1 MHALYLFYIVSIVG
15 GQSASRQ
22 SEKVAFTSAK
32 SSSAGHY
39 SALSGKVVRLHSKFK

>member
-1 MHALYLFYIVSIVG
+1 MFYITSIIG

-22 SEKVAFTSAK
+22 SEKVAFTPAK

-39 SALSGKVVRLHSKFK
+39 SALSGKVVRIHSISLK